1 MPRVNPQSQIGSDA
15 AHSYVPDNGFV
26 PTAEVATEIA
36 RAVLTPIY
44 GRERIERQAPLV
56 AILDVDRWV
65 VTGTLPP
72 GRLGG
77 VAQIEIAKSDGRILH
92 VTHGR

>member
-1 MPRVNPQSQIGSDA
+1 MNAQDQTGSDA
-15 AHSYVPDNGFV
+15 GHSYVPANGFV
-26 PTAEVATEIA
+26 PTAEVAVEIA

-44 GRERIERQAPLV
+44 GGERIQRQLPLN
-56 AILDVDRWV
+56 ARLMDDRWIV
-65 VTGTLPP
+65 EGSLPP

-77 VAQIEIAKSDGRILH
+77 VAHIEIAKSDGRILR